1 MTLNISNSSRLAET
15 EIVIFGLGES
25 PQRMLAP
32 DVRQSLYDEGIA
44 VEEMDTSNAVH
55 TFNILNDEARPIG
68 AALIAISP
76 RDRYQFGDPF
86 EAKWP

>member
-1 MTLNISNSSRLAET
+1 M
-15 EIVIFGLGES
+15 LGRNVL
-25 PQRMLAP
+25 QDFL
-32 DVRQSLYDEGIA
+32 DEGIA
-44 VEEMDTSNAVH
+44 VEQMDTSNAVH

-86 EAKWP
+86 EAKWH